1 MIFSSLKSES
11 SVYVSKMLKLLPLV
25 KFLLRLQ
32 WPKVLWYFTEW
43 LKSTCLFHVLFS
55 LLLILLPLKSSPC
68 PRSNWKCRKFSPRR
82 KEKISEG
89 YIYNSR
95 KVNEHLRIC
104 LSWQRVID
112 HWKRNLP
119 HTFGAL
125 LAFTHHFFLNYVF
138 CFTLSLLATKYFH
151 FKIFLNYVS
160 HSLLATCYFHSNF
173 FLVMFHIELC

>member
-32 WPKVLWYFTEW
+32 WPKVLWYFTDW

-95 KVNEHLRIC
+95 KLNEHLRIC
-104 LSWQRVID
+104 LSWKTESN
-112 HWKRNLP
+112 WPLKKESPP
-119 HTFGAL
+119 HFRCSLGIHA
-125 LAFTHHFFLNYVF
+125 
-138 CFTLSLLATKYFH
+138 SLL
-151 FKIFLNYVS
+151 S
-160 HSLLATCYFHSNF
+160 
-173 FLVMFHIELC
+173 